1 MSTTG
6 SDDTA
11 ADERQEVEPERQN
24 LPINSD
30 GNRVFTSTP
39 GPELDNFQHDT
50 LDVIRAERE
59 RAKWRPNPL
68 DLPPGVDPQI
78 LRDHPIVPEQPNVS
92 FDTQPPRKQGFNT
105 AVEKGHHPEW
115 TDARRVQQEG
125 FWGPYTQTTAAS
137 RDSAADINDVHDSE
151 DAWSQGSVYDPG
163 HPWDPHHDQHWARPH
178 LFRLPKTQWKQRVER
193 PEIGHR
199 QIRAPDAYWDPDRW
213 DPEFKRRG
221 RWVLPTGER
230 LSKTKG
236 FEMKLIPIGGTG
248 GNRYFKPL
256 TRQNILYWI
265 DAVDKLDPAKHPA
278 NGIDWRLKNSDRRVL
293 SWRDQ
298 FNPPDHTETEWMEQY
313 DEDSRH
319 QWEDLQA
326 IHPSEWKTM
335 HQMGNTLPPEVDND
349 YTDWKAKYQPPSD
362 DSSHG
367 ESASSRSR
375 SGKKPMG
382 VGGKKYLKGNDDPS
396 SEPQDSTG
404 MSVGQKAALVGG
416 SAVLLSGLIGIGKW
430 VWDKYVKKRKE
441 DESIQARGENEITLM
456 VEESVAG
463 RKMIRRHPR
472 EWVRASEHETKVIW

>member
-11 ADERQEVEPERQN
+11 ADDREEVEPGRQN
-24 LPINSD
+24 LPINRD

-68 DLPPGVDPQI
+68 DLQPGVDPQI
-78 LRDHPIVPEQPNVS
+78 LKDNPTVPEQPNES
-92 FDTQPPRKQGFNT
+92 LDTQPPRKQGFRT

-137 RDSAADINDVHDSE
+137 RDSAADINDVHGSE

-178 LFRLPKTQWKQRVER
+178 LFPLPKTQWKQRVER

-199 QIRAPDAYWDPDRW
+199 QIRAPAAYWDPDQW
-213 DPEFKRRG
+213 DPEFKRQG
-221 RWVLPTGER
+221 RWVLPTGEK

-248 GNRYFKPL
+248 GNRYIKPL
-256 TRQNILYWI
+256 TRQNLLYWI

-278 NGIDWRLKNSDRRVL
+278 NGINWRLKNSDRRVL

-298 FNPPDHTETEWMEQY
+298 FNPPDYTETEWMKQY

-335 HQMGNTLPPEVDND
+335 YQMGNTLPPEMDND
-349 YTDWKAKYQPPSD
+349 YTDWKAKYQPGKFPPSD
-362 DSSHG
+362 DSSPEG
-367 ESASSRSR
+367 STPSRSR
-375 SGKKPMG
+375 SGNKPIG
-382 VGGKKYLKGNDDPS
+382 VGRGKGLKGSDDPGT
-396 SEPQDSTG
+396 EPPDSIG

-416 SAVLLSGLIGIGKW
+416 GVVLLSGLIGIGKW
-430 VWDKYVKKRKE
+430 AWDKYVKKRKK
-441 DESIQARGENEITLM
+441 DESIQGQEENEIILWM
-456 VEESVAG
+456 RARRKAWLVE
-463 RKMIRRHPR
+463 R
-472 EWVRASEHETKVIW
+472 